1 MKATN
6 CMRSQNRNEA
16 VGKENIRKGKGKGMS
31 KYLFAFR
38 FGNFELKKSKK

>member
-16 VGKENIRKGKGKGMS
+16 VGKENIQKGKGEGMS
-31 KYLFAFR
+31 KYLFAF
-38 FGNFELKKSKK
+38 GLELKF